1 MTTIKLKNGSGAP
14 TAGDLVQ
21 GEPALDLT
29 NKRLYTED
37 SGGTV
42 IEVGT
47 NPGTDVTF
55 ADNRKAIFGAG
66 SDLKLYHT
74 GSHSYIDE
82 NGTGNLYIGSNNGA
96 GVYIQGSGETLAS
109 FVDDGAVTL
118 NYDNTARL
126 ATTSTG
132 IDVTGDVVSD
142 GLTTNEDQSGL
153 MTLGRF
159 SSGFAYSL
167 IRPSTNATGL
177 EIRTFGGNATARFL
191 NSGVAELYNNASKK
205 LETTATGIDV
215 TGTVT
220 ADNLTVSTS
229 GTNAEAYFD
238 NGAQSYRLLNRSSD
252 NAFSIFDNTASAFRL
267 TTASNGDIS
276 FYEDTGTTA
285 KFFWDADAESLG
297 IGTTSPIGSFTVA
310 DSGTP
315 IANPASLATVHSS
328 TTDKYFLKLTSAD
341 FNADGNWIGLGMGY
355 SSGYMKSAIIS
366 EAKDAYGRANLH
378 FALNNSTS
386 SSNASLSDSR
396 MVIDYSGNVGIGTSS
411 PTVVANYNSLSVNG
425 TNGSLLDSYTNGT
438 LKGRVQSTSND
449 YLVYAQGASTILKLG
464 TNNTERMRIDSSGN
478 LLVGKSGT
486 ALGTAGVEINQGGTA
501 GKVWMTRSGDNP
513 LLINRLSTDGSLVD
527 FYKDGTTVG
536 NIGVDSGDNL
546 YIGGSVADHGGLYF
560 GTRVAA
566 PINAGT
572 LTDDVMD
579 LGTAGYRFKDL
590 YLSGGAYLG
599 GTGSA
604 NLLDDYEE
612 GTWTPTITG
621 STSGSITGFT
631 VQEATYTKI
640 GDTVRLSC
648 YLSSIDMTASTVVG
662 TYRIGGLPF
671 IGDPFS
677 DVLNVVYCNMF
688 SFDESTT
695 SITGYCSGSVINLHK
710 GSSVAPVTNS
720 DTGVGGSAAIML
732 SIVYKV

>member
-1 MTTIKLKNGSGAP
+1 MATTIKLKNGTGAP
-14 TAGDLVQ
+14 SAGALVVA
-21 GEPALDLT
+21 EPALDLT

-55 ADNRKAIFGAG
+55 ADNRKAVFGDG
-66 SDLKLYHT
+66 SDLQIYHD
-74 GSHSYIDE
+74 GSNSYIDDA
-82 NGTGNLYIGSNNGA
+82 GTGNLFVRADSLQLRRADGSQLYLAANTGA
-96 GVYIQGSGETLAS
+96 EVGLYHAGNAK
-109 FVDDGAVTL
+109 
-118 NYDNTARL
+118 L

-132 IDVTGDVVSD
+132 IDVTGTMTAD
-142 GLTTNEDQSGL
+142 GLTVDGS
-153 MTLGRF
+153 
-159 SSGFAYSL
+159 SSGTLNNVNFLNTNSGATTTANRIGLGITNSAGAAYTYIEANESGVDAFPHL
-167 IRPSTNATGL
+167 NFYTGNTATKRL
-177 EIRTFGGNATARFL
+177 EI
-191 NSGVAELYNNASKK
+191 E
-205 LETTATGIDV
+205 D
-215 TGTVT
+215 
-220 ADNLTVSTS
+220 
-229 GTNAEAYFD
+229 
-238 NGAQSYRLLNRSSD
+238 
-252 NAFSIFDNTASAFRL
+252 
-267 TTASNGDIS
+267 NGDIS

-285 KFFWDADAESLG
+285 KLFWDASAESLG
-297 IGTTSPIGSFTVA
+297 IGTSSPSHPLHLVA
-310 DSGTP
+310 
-315 IANPASLATVHSS
+315 
-328 TTDKYFLKLTSAD
+328 
-341 FNADGNWIGLGMGY
+341 ADGTLALFSNGVDADLNI
-355 SSGYMKSAIIS
+355 KTASAVT
-366 EAKDAYGRANLH
+366 L
-378 FALNNSTS
+378 LTPSTGTLAFGT
-386 SSNASLSDSR
+386 SNTERMRIDS
-396 MVIDYSGNVGIGTSS
+396 SGNVGIGTSPS
-411 PTVVANYNSLSVNG
+411 ELLHLKSANPVIRLEDSNPDGIYAQIDGAGGSLILSADQG
-425 TNGSLLDSYTNGT
+425 NGSAN
-438 LKGRVQSTSND
+438 SNIVFKSD
-449 YLVYAQGASTILKLG
+449 
-464 TNNTERMRIDSSGN
+464 NTERMRIDSSGNVGINNSNPSAYGKFVVDGTGNILNVNATSGSALLQLYEGGSGRFGIQTLDGSAGAKFTTAGTERMRIDASGN

-486 ALGTAGVEINQGGTA
+486 ALGTAGVELAQGGTA

-513 LLINRLSTDGSLVD
+513 LLINRLSNDGSLVD
-527 FYKDGTTVG
+527 FYKDGTSVG
-536 NIGVDSGDNL
+536 SIGADNASINIGSGNT
-546 YIGGSVADHGGLYF
+546 GLLFYN
-560 GTRVAA
+560 TATAIYPRTAA
-566 PINAGT
+566 GAQSNGAI
-572 LTDDVMD
+572 D
-579 LGTAGYRFKDL
+579 LGGASDRFKDL

-648 YLSSIDMTASTVVG
+648 YLSSIDMTTSTVVG

-671 IGDPFS
+671 VGDPFS